1 MHYVAIV
8 TLLLLVQYTAY
19 TVMCGLARGRDTVV
33 APATSGDERF
43 ERAFRVQMNTLEQLA
58 VTIPALWIC
67 AWFFSPLWAAGLGVV
82 FMLGRLL
89 YRQAYMRE
97 PASRGPGMV
106 IGFLA
111 NMALVILGLWGAIG
125 QL

>member
-1 MHYVAIV
+1 MQYVAIV
-8 TLLLLVQYTAY
+8 TLLLLIQYTAY
-19 TVMCGLARGRDTVV
+19 TLLCGLARGKETVV

-43 ERAFRVQMNTLEQLA
+43 ERAFRVQMNTLEQMA
-58 VTIPALWIC
+58 VTIPAMWIC
-67 AWFFSPLWAAGLGVV
+67 AAFFSPIWAAGLGVI
-82 FMLGRLL
+82 FMVGRLV

-97 PASRGPGMV
+97 PSTRGPGMI

-125 QL
+125 QI